1 MPYYRIIKKEDVTM
15 KLGLPERLIVQ
26 KEINKRLKD
35 LGVKIRVEE
44 VLVEDKT
51 TIKLTMTGEDTI
63 RLLKNI

>member
-1 MPYYRIIKKEDVTM
+1 M